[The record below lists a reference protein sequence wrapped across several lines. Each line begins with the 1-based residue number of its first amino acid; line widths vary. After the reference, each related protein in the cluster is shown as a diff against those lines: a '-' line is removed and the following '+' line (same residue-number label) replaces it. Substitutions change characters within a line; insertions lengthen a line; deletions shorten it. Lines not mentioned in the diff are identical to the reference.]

1 MGCAMCTG
9 ISTGDDGMLL
19 CRVIAR
25 ALLSAICTSDCT
37 LRTLLIISHTLVML
51 TGTDVHSVG
60 DFGPI
65 AMISRAARATLGAR
79 MQHQGTVIK
88 CGKYRGCE
96 LVFRRD
102 FLTVSFPTMLS
113 SSPGHPAKR
122 VKLSL

>member
-37 LRTLLIISHTLVML
+37 LQTLLIINHTLVML
-51 TGTDVHSVG
+51 TGTEVLSVG

-65 AMISRAARATLGAR
+65 AVISRAAPPLGAR
-79 MQHQGTVIK
+79 MQHQGTVFK